1 MPLSLGKE
9 RQDDLK
15 SLLSHSGSML
25 QIYLKTQSNAQSK
38 VPSAFSGAI
47 IATEHDQPV
56 ILG

>member
-15 SLLSHSGSML
+15 SLLSHSASML
-25 QIYLKTQSNAQSK
+25 LIYLKTQSK